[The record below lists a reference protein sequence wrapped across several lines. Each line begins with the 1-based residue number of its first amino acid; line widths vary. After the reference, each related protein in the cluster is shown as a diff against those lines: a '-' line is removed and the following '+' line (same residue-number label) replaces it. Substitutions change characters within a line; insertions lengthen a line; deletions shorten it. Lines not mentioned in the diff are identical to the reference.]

1 MTKRESV
8 IDDQFLVKLSEIG
21 DRLGK
26 EDHGIGPVVL
36 IGVSETEPLTILDG
50 NHRLVSAML
59 ASPNR
64 VNKLRFL
71 CGLSPR
77 MMECCWYHTSLGTL
91 FRYGA
96 HTVRNGVRSPK
107 AELARLLESSS

>member
-1 MTKRESV
+1 
-8 IDDQFLVKLSEIG
+8 
-21 DRLGK
+21 
-26 EDHGIGPVVL
+26 VVL

-64 VNKLRFL
+64 VNKLRCL

-77 MMECCWYHTSLGTL
+77 MMECCWYNTNFGTL
-91 FRYGA
+91 FRYG
-96 HTVRNGVRSPK
+96 TNVLKNGVRSPK
-107 AELARLLESSS
+107 AELARLLESSG